1 MKNRVAMTLGFSF
14 IGENMEFIDVLR
26 KKNMKVRE
34 FQSWGVCFRKHWED
48 NFANHVSDEEKE
60 VFRGRRSGKR
70 VS

>member
-1 MKNRVAMTLGFSF
+1 
-14 IGENMEFIDVLR
+14 MEFIDVLR

-34 FQSWGVCFRKHWED
+34 FQSWGVCFRKRWED
-48 NFANHVSDEEKE
+48 NFENHVSDEEKE

>member
-1 MKNRVAMTLGFSF
+1 
-14 IGENMEFIDVLR
+14 MEFIDVLR

-34 FQSWGVCFRKHWED
+34 FQNWGVYFRKRCED
-48 NFANHVSDEEKE
+48 YLANHLNDEEKE